1 MKNFKIILIIS
12 IMSLILV
19 GCQQAEEQVPE
30 TVVEKVPVL
39 TSELV
44 EMDFSETYLSIGQ
57 FEARD
62 LIQVYTGGVGEIER
76 LMVFPGEVVTKG
88 QILFTLNKEMFERD
102 YKIVESNLRTIRDNA
117 KTRYEDTLKDFE
129 EKSILYGSG
138 ALAKTELDQS
148 RSQLTQSKKTYQD
161 AVTSYNNQTATL
173 KEALDDRI
181 VVSPIDGR
189 VGTILIA
196 EKDSVQNIPAL
207 EIINDDELFVKAM
220 VTGKALAY
228 IAQGDKAQ
236 VFPDGDRLNVIK
248 GVVESYNIIANETD
262 GLFEVH
268 ILVDRGEGIYRTGEY
283 AEVQFLIKE
292 RTGLGIL
299 RKSVLKSDS
308 EEYVY
313 IIEEEYA
320 RKKAVETG
328 VVQNQYIEILSG
340 LNGQERIVI
349 QGQSF
354 LNDGALIIEEQN

>member
-1 MKNFKIILIIS
+1 VKIFKMMLIICIVS
-12 IMSLILV
+12 VIV
-19 GCQQAEEQVPE
+19 TGCQQAEEQVPE

-44 EMDFSETYLSIGQ
+44 DMDFSETYLSIGQ

-62 LIQVYTGGVGEIER
+62 LIEVYTGGAGEVER
-76 LMVFPGEVVTKG
+76 MMVSPGEVVTKG

-102 YKIVESNLRTIRDNA
+102 YRTVESNLRTVRDNA
-117 KTRYEDTLKDFE
+117 KTRYEDALKDFE
-129 EKSILYGSG
+129 EKSILYDGG
-138 ALAKTELDQS
+138 ALAKSDLDQS
-148 RSQLTQSKKTYQD
+148 KSQLTQSKKTYQD
-161 AVTSYNNQTATL
+161 AVTAYNNQTATL
-173 KEALDDRI
+173 KDALDDRL

-189 VGTILIA
+189 VGSIHIA

-236 VFPDGDRLNVIK
+236 VFPDGDRLNAIK

-268 ILVDRGEGIYRTGEY
+268 ILVDRGEAIYRTGEY

-299 RKSVLKSDS
+299 RKSVLKVDGQ
-308 EEYVY
+308 EFVYV
-313 IIEEEYA
+313 IEEDHA
-320 RKKAVETG
+320 TKRAVETG
-328 VVQNQYIEILSG
+328 VIQNQYVEIVSG
-340 LNGQERIVI
+340 LTGQEQIVI

-354 LNDGALIIEEQN
+354 LEDGALIIEEQN